1 MTRWDRITARA
12 AWAVLL
18 VFTGLS
24 SYLNARAAAFDPAA
38 TTEWLAFH
46 AAVPPVMLVAALVA
60 EMAALSSMHRPV
72 KAAVVTVMVAVFG
85 ITLSAS
91 YVAVLTVTRTW
102 NPHAPAWV
110 NAALAAVPDLIMVMG
125 GVSVLSLRM
134 RRHGLASA
142 DSRTPSQKSRLR
154 RLADAATAR
163 AEAALTVPVP
173 VAAEALE
180 VADRTLTDP
189 LTECPEAASGASAE
203 LSADSRSG
211 GGGPSTRRST
221 EPSVDPALEPFMA
234 SAIRLEEAKLIRGK
248 TATDYARIL
257 RANGDGWSPTRI
269 KSELRYSHDT
279 TRTVLEAAAAHPHL
293 TAV

>member
-1 MTRWDRITARA
+1 MTRWDRLTAHT

-24 SYLNARAAAFDPAA
+24 SFLNARRAAFDPAA
-38 TTEWLAFH
+38 TAAQLTFH
-46 AAVPPVMLVAALVA
+46 AGIPPVMLVAALLA
-60 EMAALSSMHRPV
+60 ELAALSSMHR
-72 KAAVVTVMVAVFG
+72 AAKGVVVAGLVLVFG
-85 ITLSAS
+85 FTLAAS
-91 YVAVLTVTRTW
+91 YVAVLAVTNAW

-110 NAALAAVPDLIMVMG
+110 NVGLAAAPDVVMLMS

-142 DSRTPSQKSRLR
+142 DSRTPSLTRLR

-173 VAAEALE
+173 VAAEAPE

-189 LTECPEAASGASAE
+189 VAE
-203 LSADSRSG
+203 GSDSSDGLSADGSADLRPA
-211 GGGPSTRRST
+211 GGGPSTGRSA
-221 EPSVDPALEPFMA
+221 EPSADPALEPFMD
-234 SAIRLEEAKLIRGK
+234 SAIRLEEVRLIRGK
-248 TATDYARIL
+248 TALDYARIL
-257 RANGDGWSPTRI
+257 RANADGWSPTRI

-279 TRTVLEAAAAHPHL
+279 TRAVVEAADVQPHL